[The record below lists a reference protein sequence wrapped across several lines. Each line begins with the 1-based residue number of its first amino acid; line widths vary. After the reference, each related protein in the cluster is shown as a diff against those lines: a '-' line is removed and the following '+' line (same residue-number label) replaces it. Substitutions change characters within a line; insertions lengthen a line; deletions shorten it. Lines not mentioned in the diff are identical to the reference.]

1 MARLQRQ
8 PPPTAFEL
16 IPTTFQAGAHTL
28 TVAMLQDRRWKVAV
42 DGTPVTGSFMTQVEA
57 WEVGVREAARLG

>member
-1 MARLQRQ
+1 MVRAQRP

-16 IPTTFQAGAHTL
+16 IPTTFQAGVHTL
-28 TVAMLQDRRWKVAV
+28 TLAMLQDRRWTVAV
-42 DGTPVTGSFMTQVEA
+42 DGTRVTGSYMTQVEA